1 MRPVLSIVFMCLYS
15 SLSGPGE
22 VLDILLSLLVTSLLV
37 IGSLRTSLLLALGTY
52 CYDRFLSL
60 SMSMFFPE

>member
-1 MRPVLSIVFMCLYS
+1 MRSVLSIVFMCLYS

-37 IGSLRTSLLLALGTY
+37 IGLLRTSLLLALGTY
-52 CYDRFLSL
+52 CCK
-60 SMSMFFPE
+60 